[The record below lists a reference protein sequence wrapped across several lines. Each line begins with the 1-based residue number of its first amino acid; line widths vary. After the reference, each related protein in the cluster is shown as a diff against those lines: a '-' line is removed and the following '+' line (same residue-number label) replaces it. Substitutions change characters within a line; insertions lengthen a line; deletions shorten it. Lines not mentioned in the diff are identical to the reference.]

1 MTNTRKQLVKRAVTM
16 VLVHLLA
23 IFSMLILPEIVMN
36 LGAPVHSSIPTG
48 VYVQIIVSLI
58 VFYVNYLFVFDYCF
72 GQRKKGI
79 WSFMAINLVLCAFAI
94 AINYVT
100 WELTVGNLPIH
111 HIPHA
116 AENAPVK
123 EFHRNEVGFF
133 AMAAT
138 RMIRD
143 TIMIVFSIGFCVAVK
158 FSMKW
163 SAAERHY
170 QESLAKQ
177 REDELKELRS
187 QINPHFLFNTLN
199 SIYALIDICPERS
212 KNAVHTLG
220 KMMRYL
226 LYETNEDVTVGK
238 EIDFVRC
245 YIELMKMRLG
255 EKVPLKVVLE
265 DGGQG
270 NLKIAPV
277 LLTTVVENVF
287 KHGNTGESN
296 HPMEISI
303 VVKDGIVCCDTFNYH
318 KAVSE
323 EGQGIGLENLR
334 RRLELLYGHNAR
346 LEIENTDMTFA
357 VKMTINLNKE

>member
-1 MTNTRKQLVKRAVTM
+1 
-16 VLVHLLA
+16 
-23 IFSMLILPEIVMN
+23 
-36 LGAPVHSSIPTG
+36 
-48 VYVQIIVSLI
+48 
-58 VFYVNYLFVFDYCF
+58 
-72 GQRKKGI
+72 
-79 WSFMAINLVLCAFAI
+79 MAINLVLCAFAI

-111 HIPHA
+111 HMPHA

-163 SAAERHY
+163 SAAERRY

-212 KNAVHTLG
+212 KKAVHTLG
-220 KMMRYL
+220 RMMRYL

-255 EKVPLKVVLE
+255 EKAPLKVVLE

-357 VKMTINLNKE
+357 VKMKINLNKE

>member
-1 MTNTRKQLVKRAVTM
+1 M

-23 IFSMLILPEIVMN
+23 IFSLLILPEIVMN
-36 LGAPVHSSIPTG
+36 IADPVHSSIPTG
-48 VYVQIIVSLI
+48 VYVQITVSLI

-79 WSFMAINLVLCAFAI
+79 WSFMAINFALFVFAI
-94 AINYVT
+94 AANFVT
-100 WELTVGNLPIH
+100 WELTASEMPVH
-111 HIPHA
+111 SIPHV

-123 EFHRNEVGFF
+123 EFLPGEMGFW

-143 TIMIVFSIGFCVAVK
+143 AIMIVFSIGFCVAVK

-163 SAAERHY
+163 SSAERLR
-170 QESLAKQ
+170 QESLVKQ

-226 LYETNEDVTVGK
+226 LYETNDDVTVGK

-255 EKVPLKVVLE
+255 DRVPLKVVLE

-270 NLKIAPV
+270 SLKIAPV
-277 LLTTVVENVF
+277 LFTTVVENVF
-287 KHGNTGESN
+287 KHGNTGVSD

-303 VVKDGIVCCDTFNYH
+303 VVKGGVVYCDTFNYR
-318 KAVSE
+318 KDNRD
-323 EGQGIGLENLR
+323 GNQGIGLENLR
-334 RRLELLYGHNAR
+334 RRLELLYGPKAS
-346 LEIENTDMTFA
+346 LEINKTDKTFA
-357 VKMTINLNKE
+357 VRMKINLNR